1 LNDAGETIEDLEAR
15 GNQAKLEATVKQW
28 LRTKI
33 KEIENEEIEL
43 EARKAVTV
51 SR

>member
-1 LNDAGETIEDLEAR
+1 M
-15 GNQAKLEATVKQW
+15 EATVKQW
-28 LRTKI
+28 MRTKI
-33 KEIENEEIEL
+33 KEIEDEEIEL